1 MLYVKN
7 IKTPFWWWLNF
18 KFILLIQK
26 INQVLNKTKN
36 ALMENIIKCISKGI
50 EDKIQLLIDFNV
62 DELIY
67 LVIIN

>member
-18 KFILLIQK
+18 KFMLLIQK
-26 INQVLNKTKN
+26 IHLLLNKTKN
-36 ALMENIIKCISKGI
+36 PLMENIIKCISKGI

-62 DELIY
+62 DELNLPNY
-67 LVIIN
+67 N